1 MEEKLNNVK
10 IAYTKN
16 LSKQMFNT
24 VLSVPIDN
32 NVNVK
37 TILNISTYLFD
48 EKAECGNGKAIISG
62 RMGVKVLYIDTDNQ
76 TNTISTNQPF
86 SETILDSTITADCY
100 INIADRTILN
110 SILSTD
116 GVLKINCEISFNP
129 IAYMNL
135 GLENNSSLFD
145 NLICKKN
152 EIQAKTISNII
163 KKEWVHT
170 AIFET
175 KDSISKVLSHNAY
188 FTVTKVSSNDGY
200 AIIEG
205 KILSHLVYETSGEET
220 KIKELQD
227 SFNIKTDLEI
237 ENLSKDGLLDLSFV
251 VDQSKEDLST
261 EFEDDNSIITIK
273 NTICV
278 NGVELK
284 NISLELID
292 DAYSTE
298 NEIELTHSSRD
309 YLNAIQHFEVNE
321 NIFGEITLN
330 GDEPAI
336 DEIISNLNISPEITN
351 SYMKDGELVL
361 EGVVTSCLV
370 LIDENRE
377 YRQKETTT
385 PFSINSKI
393 KMDELACIHS
403 SANVLDCKVKIRR
416 GTIIE
421 LEYSLEMSVCTFS
434 KETTNMVGNVTLG
447 KSLDFSNYDYQIFL
461 AKPGETLWELCKRT
475 KTNRDAL
482 LNSNKNLP
490 LVMNGGEKIIVKR

>member
-1 MEEKLNNVK
+1 MEEKPNNIK

-16 LSKQMFNT
+16 LNKQIFTT
-24 VLSVPIDN
+24 VLSVSIDN

-48 EKAECGNGKAIISG
+48 EKVECGNGKAIISG
-62 RMGVKVLYIDTDNQ
+62 RIGVKVLYIDTDNQ

-86 SETILDSTITADCY
+86 SESILDPTITADCY
-100 INIADRTILN
+100 INLADRTILN
-110 SILSTD
+110 SVLSSD

-129 IAYMNL
+129 IAYVNL
-135 GLENNSSLFD
+135 GLENNSHLFD

-152 EIQAKTISNII
+152 EIQAKTISNIV
-163 KKEWVHT
+163 KKDWVHT

-188 FTVTKVSSNDGY
+188 FTATKVSANDGY

-205 KILSHLVYETSGEET
+205 KLLSYLVYETSGEET

-251 VDQSKEDLST
+251 VDPSKADLST
-261 EFEDDNSIITIK
+261 EIEDDNSIITIK
-273 NTICV
+273 NTISV

-284 NISLELID
+284 NISLEVVD

-309 YLNAIQHFEVNE
+309 YLGNVQYFEVNE
-321 NIFGEITLN
+321 NILGEITLN

-351 SYMKDGELVL
+351 SYIKDGELIL
-361 EGVVTSCLV
+361 EGVISSCLI
-370 LIDENRE
+370 LIDEHRE
-377 YRQKETTT
+377 YKQKDSTT
-385 PFSINSKI
+385 PFSVNTKI
-393 KMDELACIHS
+393 KMNDLCCVHS
-403 SANVLDCKVKIRR
+403 SANVLNCKVKIRR

-421 LEYSLEMSVCTFS
+421 LEYDLEISVCVFS
-434 KETTNMVGNVTLG
+434 KQTTDMVGNVTKG
-447 KSLDFSNYDYQIFL
+447 KLLNFSNYDYQIFL

-475 KTNRDAL
+475 KTNRDNL
-482 LNSNKNLP
+482 LSLNKSLP